1 MASSPVTTAAGKA
14 RLGLAVKFLVA
25 VAAVAALFYFR
36 MIRVDVLVPLL
47 DHPALLLIVAA
58 LIFCMLPL
66 GALRWRIL
74 LAAQGIVLP
83 FRQIYHICA
92 IGAFSGTFLPGAVG
106 GDALR
111 FIYLSA
117 AVPRHRTI
125 IGVTLL
131 SDRLLG
137 IAGLVMVAIA
147 AMILQWPTVVAS
159 PVIAPFALFVMCGF
173 AVAVAVGGV
182 LLIMLDRLPVDDWSL
197 HSRGLILRLLG
208 TVIDVVALYRRSP
221 GRLIAAFAI
230 SVVIQLCLAF
240 VVVLL
245 AEAMDLSAS
254 IGPLQYALAASIS
267 ILASAIP
274 ITPGGLGVG
283 EGAFQHL
290 CQLLNNG
297 GQAPFASAFFAFRAL
312 TIAVLLVAIPS
323 LIVYRARRTP

>member
-1 MASSPVTTAAGKA
+1 
-14 RLGLAVKFLVA
+14 LGLAVKSLIA

-36 MIRVDVLVPLL
+36 MIQVDLLVPLL
-47 DHPALLLIVAA
+47 GHPTLLLTVAA
-58 LIFCMLPL
+58 LIFCTLPL

-83 FRQIYHICA
+83 FWQIYHICA

-125 IGVTLL
+125 IGLTLL

-137 IAGLVMVAIA
+137 VAGLVMVAIGA
-147 AMILQWPTVVAS
+147 IVSQWPTVAAS
-159 PVIAPFALFVMCGF
+159 PVIAPFALSIICGF

-182 LLIMLDRLPVDDWSL
+182 LLIVLNRLPVDDWSL

-208 TVIDVVALYRRSP
+208 TMIDVAALYRRSP
-221 GRLIAAFAI
+221 GPLIAAFAL
-230 SVVIQLCLAF
+230 SVVIQLCAAL

-245 AEAMDLSAS
+245 AAAMDLSNA
-254 IGPLQYALAASIS
+254 IGPLQYALAASTS

-283 EGAFQHL
+283 ETAFQHL
-290 CQLLNNG
+290 CQMLSNG
-297 GQAPFASAFFAFRAL
+297 GQAPFASAFFAFRGV

-323 LIVYRARRTP
+323 LIVHRVQRSA

>member
-1 MASSPVTTAAGKA
+1 M
-14 RLGLAVKFLVA
+14 GLVLKSLIA
-25 VAAVAALFYFR
+25 VAAVGALFYFH

-47 DHPALLLIVAA
+47 GRPVLLAVVAA
-58 LIFCMLPL
+58 LIFCTLL
-66 GALRWRIL
+66 LVALRWRIL

-92 IGAFSGTFLPGAVG
+92 IGAFSGAFLPGAVG

-137 IAGLVMVAIA
+137 VAGLVMVAIGA
-147 AMILQWPTVVAS
+147 LALQWRTVAAS
-159 PVIAPFALFVMCGF
+159 PIVAPFALSIICGF
-173 AVAVAVGGV
+173 AVAVAVGGL
-182 LLIMLDRLPVDDWSL
+182 LLIVLDRLPVDDWKL
-197 HSRGLILRLLG
+197 QSRGLILRLLG
-208 TVIDVVALYRRSP
+208 TVIDVMTLYRRSP
-221 GRLIAAFAI
+221 GSLIVGFAL
-230 SVVIQLCLAF
+230 SVFIQLCSAF

-245 AEAMDLSAS
+245 AEAMNLSNS

-290 CQLLNNG
+290 CQLLSDSS
-297 GQAPFASAFFAFRAL
+297 QAPFASAFFAFRGL
-312 TIAVLLVAIPS
+312 SVAVLLVAIPS
-323 LIVYRARRTP
+323 LIVYRGRRAP

>member
-1 MASSPVTTAAGKA
+1 M
-14 RLGLAVKFLVA
+14 GLVLKSLIA
-25 VAAVAALFYFR
+25 VAAVGALFYFR

-47 DHPALLLIVAA
+47 GRPVLLAIVAA
-58 LIFCMLPL
+58 LIFCTLL
-66 GALRWRIL
+66 LVALRWRIL

-106 GDALR
+106 GDALQ

-137 IAGLVMVAIA
+137 VAGLVMVAITA
-147 AMILQWPTVVAS
+147 IVLQWPTVVAS
-159 PVIAPFALFVMCGF
+159 PVIAPFALSIMCGF
-173 AVAVAVGGV
+173 AGAVAVGGV
-182 LLIMLDRLPVDDWSL
+182 FLIMLDRVPVDDWKL
-197 HSRGLILRLLG
+197 QSRGLILRLLG
-208 TVIDVVALYRRSP
+208 TVIDVMTLYRRSP
-221 GRLIAAFAI
+221 GSLIVGFAL
-230 SVVIQLCLAF
+230 SVVIQLCSAF

-245 AEAMDLSAS
+245 AEAMDLSNS

-290 CQLLNNG
+290 CQLLSDSN
-297 GQAPFASAFFAFRAL
+297 QAPFASAFFAFRGL
-312 TIAVLLVAIPS
+312 SVAVLLVAIPS
-323 LIVYRARRTP
+323 LVVYRARRTP